1 MQLGEVQP
9 CPRLWHILGSNQL
22 LLDQAHLDGQ
32 LLGVIGYFSVETV
45 ASGPSLHRILV
56 RIRDYAAENGGERP
70 AALRSR
76 RPARGYAI
84 GMEPMLRTR
93 EGPEDR
99 APDHPHSTGGAE
111 HSTWA
116 QQSLQMRTWIS
127 VIAVLLCAFVTV
139 LFLRSDA
146 LPEAV
151 AFSVIGLMSLGYL
164 GWTLAAKRRG
174 IMR

>member
-1 MQLGEVQP
+1 
-9 CPRLWHILGSNQL
+9 
-22 LLDQAHLDGQ
+22 
-32 LLGVIGYFSVETV
+32 
-45 ASGPSLHRILV
+45 
-56 RIRDYAAENGGERP
+56 
-70 AALRSR
+70 
-76 RPARGYAI
+76 
-84 GMEPMLRTR
+84 MLRTR

-164 GWTLAAKRRG
+164 GWTLTVKCRG